1 MLGPQFRSA
10 TDSIPL
16 LVEDRTQKFA
26 RVVEQRTAWICAK
39 QTHGDAAARTCQ
51 HARDEAANG
60 ANARWQ
66 CRSPPSARAG
76 MHPRIS
82 CTCLAC
88 TDCCCSAPGKQVTH
102 PLFIARL
109 RRSLAIYASSVVAQQ
124 VVCTPSK
131 REALETRERRARALG
146 VGSSH
151 STSFCECCERR
162 VCEYTGGPWRPMLG
176 FFALLASLWRPWDAW
191 EARDRAGWGGRGWSK
206 KFRIWTV

>member
-1 MLGPQFRSA
+1 MSRYFIENEGLRGATEAFERPPSRFLLVSLEPSRGRRDTLHRQCVRTFATPRIEQSGPEGSRCRRAFHSRLLGPQFGQGSGA
-10 TDSIPL
+10 KPCPT
-16 LVEDRTQKFA
+16 EDRTQKFA
-26 RVVEQRTAWICAK
+26 RVAKQRAPQICAK
-39 QTHGDAAARTCQ
+39 QTHGGAAGPLCQ

-109 RRSLAIYASSVVAQQ
+109 WRILAIYASSVVAQ
-124 VVCTPSK
+124 
-131 REALETRERRARALG
+131 
-146 VGSSH
+146 
-151 STSFCECCERR
+151 
-162 VCEYTGGPWRPMLG
+162 
-176 FFALLASLWRPWDAW
+176 
-191 EARDRAGWGGRGWSK
+191 
-206 KFRIWTV
+206 